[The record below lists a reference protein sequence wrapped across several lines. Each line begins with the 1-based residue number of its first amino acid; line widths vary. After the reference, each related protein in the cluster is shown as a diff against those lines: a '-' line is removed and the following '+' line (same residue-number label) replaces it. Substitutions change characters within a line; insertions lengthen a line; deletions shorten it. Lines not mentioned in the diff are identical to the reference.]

1 MSAGQTKRYRI
12 RDIFDSSLINAH
24 HNTEFIS
31 TRCYVILTREE
42 PRSGQRGR
50 SQGLITGS
58 YAELSQVQLKAAN
71 EARVLVSKASIYS
84 GVTTGTWCQEH

>member
-24 HNTEFIS
+24 HNTKFIS

-58 YAELSQVQLKAAN
+58 YASQVQLKAAN
-71 EARVLVSKASIYS
+71 EARVLVSKASIFS
-84 GVTTGTWCQEH
+84 GVTTETWCQEH